1 MPTRTR
7 AILLATAVST
17 AFALGTVALGVARPP
32 APTQGTRMASIS
44 LARVFD
50 TLQERQEFEV
60 QVDAMRRQFQE
71 EAQARKKRLESGL
84 KEVEAMPDTPDRQ
97 TKVEPLILDQLQ
109 LEQWANMKGSE
120 LDYEKSLMW
129 RSIYRNLRSEAAKLA
144 EAEGF
149 DYIVID
155 DGSED
160 LPTSREMKMSLE
172 GQVLDQFQ
180 RRRMLYANPAYDLTD
195 KLIVRMNNA
204 RAAGAPA
211 PATTAPN
218 AK

>member
-1 MPTRTR
+1 MNKRLTSTLLLPMLNEIEAAR
-7 AILLATAVST
+7 AIVPQI
-17 AFALGTVALGVARPP
+17 R
-32 APTQGTRMASIS
+32 R
-44 LARVFD
+44 
-50 TLQERQEFEV
+50 EW
-60 QVDAMRRQFQE
+60 VDE
-71 EAQARKKRLESGL
+71 
-84 KEVEAMPDTPDRQ
+84 
-97 TKVEPLILDQLQ
+97 I
-109 LEQWANMKGSE
+109 
-120 LDYEKSLMW
+120 
-129 RSIYRNLRSEAAKLA
+129 
-144 EAEGF
+144 
-149 DYIVID
+149 IVID

>member
-1 MPTRTR
+1 MLSGVVQSSSLPSPPTSAPEFHQDPRRTGTP
-7 AILLATAVST
+7 AEGAGAPAQPGEALL
-17 AFALGTVALGVARPP
+17 
-32 APTQGTRMASIS
+32 
-44 LARVFD
+44 
-50 TLQERQEFEV
+50 
-60 QVDAMRRQFQE
+60 
-71 EAQARKKRLESGL
+71 
-84 KEVEAMPDTPDRQ
+84 
-97 TKVEPLILDQLQ
+97 
-109 LEQWANMKGSE
+109 
-120 LDYEKSLMW
+120 
-129 RSIYRNLRSEAAKLA
+129 RNLRSEAAKLA